1 MFTLYYEYDIE
12 YNVLKIYTK
21 KLYTM
26 FKKILISTLTAASML
41 NSASALELGSF
52 LLKLQGG
59 YTMSDSSFTANQTG
73 TNNSA
78 KVTNNNLNGF
88 QGVVGFGYV
97 ASEDIWTDMTV
108 SFDSTKTKNS
118 LTNKAI
124 TQVENNNV
132 AGLLN
137 AYYGFNMGH
146 SFSPYIMCGLGVG
159 MSKAK
164 VSLPTAGMVINTAT
178 IADATGQLS
187 SKNTSYFAYQG
198 GFGMS
203 FEVMKSI
210 ALDLGYRVGNGNT
223 AKLNTTYSTVTLL
236 PKNQLKQSVLLGVSI
251 AF

>member
-1 MFTLYYEYDIE
+1 
-12 YNVLKIYTK
+12 
-21 KLYTM
+21 M
-26 FKKILISTLTAASML
+26 FKKLLISAVAAASML

-52 LLKLQGG
+52 LFKLQGG
-59 YTMSDSSFTANQTG
+59 YAMSDSSFTATQNG
-73 TNNSA
+73 TSNST

-108 SFDSTKTKNS
+108 SFDSTKTKSS

-124 TQVENNNV
+124 SQVENNNV
-132 AGLLN
+132 SGLLN
-137 AYYGFNMGH
+137 AYYGFNMGNN
-146 SFSPYIMCGLGVG
+146 FSPYIMCGLGVG

-164 VSLPTAGMVINTAT
+164 VFLPSTGIVINSAT
-178 IADATGQLS
+178 IADTTGQIS

-223 AKLNTTYSTVTLL
+223 AKITTTEVTLT
-236 PKNQLKQSVLLGVSI
+236 PKTQLKQSVLFGVNIS
-251 AF
+251 F

>member
-1 MFTLYYEYDIE
+1 
-12 YNVLKIYTK
+12 
-21 KLYTM
+21 M
-26 FKKILISTLTAASML
+26 FKKIFISTLVAASMF

-52 LLKLQGG
+52 LFKLQGG
-59 YTMSDSSFTANQTG
+59 YAMSDSSFTATQNG

-78 KVTNNNLNGF
+78 KVKNNNLNGF

-108 SFDSTKTKNS
+108 SFDSSKTKSSSSNQS
-118 LTNKAI
+118 I
-124 TQVENNNV
+124 SQVENNNV
-132 AGLLN
+132 SGLLN
-137 AYYGFNMGH
+137 AYYGFNMGNN
-146 SFSPYIMCGLGVG
+146 FSPYIMCGLGVG

-164 VSLPTAGMVINTAT
+164 VFLPSNGIVINTAT

-210 ALDLGYRVGNGNT
+210 ALDLGYRVSNGNT
-223 AKLNTTYSTVTLL
+223 AKVTTSHSSVTLA
-236 PKNQLKQSVLLGVSI
+236 PKSQLKQSVLFGVNIS
-251 AF
+251 F